1 MSRESEI
8 ISPKGQTD
16 LHCAHMSW
24 QKMRKKGKKKKRILF
39 GCYKALH
46 ENGDNSHLWWSSAA
60 LGKPLEHLW
69 TKSLRS
75 LWSSAHCLIGNI
87 ARPNMLLITSTQ
99 MISSWKMTFK
109 QGTLKGTHNIFSS
122 LNDRAVLKLQREFK
136 NRKSRCVLSN
146 NVSPYEVAV
155 KVFLARYLIARA

>member
-1 MSRESEI
+1 VVILSCLGEAIGASLDEI
-8 ISPKGQTD
+8 IEVPMELCALSHWQ
-16 LHCAHMSW
+16 HC
-24 QKMRKKGKKKKRILF
+24 K
-39 GCYKALH
+39 
-46 ENGDNSHLWWSSAA
+46 
-60 LGKPLEHLW
+60 
-69 TKSLRS
+69 TKYV
-75 LWSSAHCLIGNI
+75 ADYFN
-87 ARPNMLLITSTQ
+87 Q